1 MFFFYCSIL
10 SQIIQVGNEVT
21 EFRRSIAD
29 IMIQQNHLDCTKDKV
44 DKVDLNSEDSLFP
57 LIPLKIASKDVT
69 PKELPGRYF
78 MVPSPDPSKTKKDQ
92 EKVDKSKSHEEDE
105 EVGGKSKNILQNGF
119 CKSRN
124 GNNNTTSK
132 TSGATEIADNMS
144 DNLSGVSMGTSSLS
158 SDTVSKYAYKIF
170 MCDWNYLENISIS
183 QGPKKLK
190 CSECGAEFSI
200 NSTSEC

>member
-1 MFFFYCSIL
+1 M
-10 SQIIQVGNEVT
+10 GNEVT

-69 PKELPGRYF
+69 PKELPDRYF

-92 EKVDKSKSHEEDE
+92 EKVDKSKSHEED
-105 EVGGKSKNILQNGF
+105 GGKSKNILQNGF

-124 GNNNTTSK
+124 GNNNATNSK
-132 TSGATEIADNMS
+132 NTSGATEIADNMS

-158 SDTVSKYAYKIF
+158 SDTVSKYTRSSERAAYNIF
-170 MCDWNYLENISIS
+170 MCDWNYLEHIIIS

-190 CSECGAEFSI
+190 CSECGAEYSI
-200 NSTSEC
+200 NSTT